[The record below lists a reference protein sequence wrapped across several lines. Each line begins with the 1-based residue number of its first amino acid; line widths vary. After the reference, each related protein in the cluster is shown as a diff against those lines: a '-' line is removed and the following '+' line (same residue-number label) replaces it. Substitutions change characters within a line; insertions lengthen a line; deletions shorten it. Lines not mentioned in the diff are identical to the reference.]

1 MNLKFAEFLHFY
13 QQCDFFLTFD
23 WLKSSPKFGKS
34 NITSRLVIDS
44 PTNNSPLLTNA
55 EEMVVA
61 KLQELKENQVNVVN
75 VVSLWELQGV
85 TGGGS

>member
-1 MNLKFAEFLHFY
+1 MNLKFAAFLHVY
-13 QQCDFFLTFD
+13 QQCDVFFWIFD

-75 VVSLWELQGV
+75 LWELQGV